1 MQNPSAA
8 PTQVPEAPT
17 QAPDEPTRTGGADEP
32 TRTGGA
38 RPRRARGEVNVDLVV
53 AAARECFAEAG
64 IAGTRMDEVARR
76 AGISRPHLYAFV
88 SGREQLIELV
98 ALARL
103 RELGRALED
112 RARGLDAE
120 VGEAI
125 VDQVIATTRMGRDDP
140 EFVALAE
147 VMPRFELNELLTS
160 GESPIHEVNSR
171 IFGPLLGRAMAEGR
185 LRSDVPLDSM
195 IEWLQGVVAL
205 LAGRGDLDDESL
217 STMARRFVLPAILAG

>member
-1 MQNPSAA
+1 M
-8 PTQVPEAPT
+8 
-17 QAPDEPTRTGGADEP
+17 
-32 TRTGGA
+32 
-38 RPRRARGEVNVDLVV
+38 NVDVVV

-76 AGISRPHLYAFV
+76 AGISRPHLYSFV

-103 RELGRALED
+103 RELGRALEE
-112 RARGLDAE
+112 RARGLDSE
-120 VGEAI
+120 IGEAI

-160 GESPIHEVNSR
+160 GDSPIHEVNSR

-185 LRSDVPLDSM
+185 LRADVPLDAM

-205 LAGRGDLDDESL
+205 LAGRGDLDDDAL
-217 STMARRFVLPAILAG
+217 STMARRFVLPAILTG